1 MSAASSPVQVY
12 VGIGSNLDDP
22 RAQVTRAIAA
32 LRGLAMD
39 DSFRVS
45 PLYRS
50 PALPSEVADQPD
62 FINAVAGFVT
72 RLSPAALL
80 ARLQALEAAQGR
92 VRDGTRWGPRPL
104 DLDILLYGEAEMDTP
119 ALRIPH
125 PGLGERAFV
134 LYPLYDIAPGLRLP
148 DGRALAALVAAC
160 DAAGL
165 EKLEGT

>member
-1 MSAASSPVQVY
+1 M
-12 VGIGSNLDDP
+12 
-22 RAQVTRAIAA
+22 
-32 LRGLAMD
+32 
-39 DSFRVS
+39 
-45 PLYRS
+45 
-50 PALPSEVADQPD
+50 ADQPD
-62 FINAVAGFVT
+62 YINAVAGFVT
-72 RLSPAALL
+72 RLSPTALL
-80 ARLQALEAAQGR
+80 ARLQGLEAAQGR